1 MAIENAMQVCAR
13 AFFNQL
19 TLGGYKVE
27 FHTQLN
33 NKKIRA
39 IIDEVLASWMTELP
53 LQDTY
58 K

>member
-39 IIDEVLASWMTELP
+39 IIDEVLAS
-53 LQDTY
+53 
-58 K
+58 